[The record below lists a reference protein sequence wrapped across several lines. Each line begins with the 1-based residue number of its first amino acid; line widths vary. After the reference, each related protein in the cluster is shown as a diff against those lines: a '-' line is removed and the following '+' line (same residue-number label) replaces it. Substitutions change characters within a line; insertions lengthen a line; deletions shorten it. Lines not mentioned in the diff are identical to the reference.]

1 MVAREE
7 LRPFLKME
15 RLLQEIRDGILELQ
29 RRVPP
34 PAVPVE
40 VPPVPPCRVPP
51 EIERVPPVVPAVPPV
66 PPPAPPMMV
75 ELSLRTIIQL
85 ANAIT
90 SVLER
95 FPNRLEKI
103 EIDTSQ
109 TTQRSLRSEGK
120 IKPAF
125 ALGFWVEGVGG
136 GFSYIIVRDGFGTA
150 ERTAAVDDKW
160 DIEFDDLLI
169 TGAGVAGTATIWY
182 WWLKPE

>member
-1 MVAREE
+1 
-7 LRPFLKME
+7 ME

-51 EIERVPPVVPAVPPV
+51 VVPEVPAPPAVPAI
-66 PPPAPPMMV
+66 PPPPMRV

-95 FPNRLEKI
+95 FPNRLEKM

-109 TTQRSLRSEGK
+109 TTQISLRSEGK

-136 GFSYIIVRDGFGTA
+136 GFSYIIVRDGFGKA

-160 DIEFDDLLI
+160 EIEFDDLLV

-182 WWLKPE
+182 WWRH